1 MVTAVVLINVQ
12 RGQVNEVA
20 NQLAEIEGISEAY
33 SVGGRY
39 DLVAVIR
46 TPTNEALAELVT
58 GKMAAIEAITDTE
71 TLIAFETFSRHDL
84 EAMFAIG
91 N

>member
-20 NQLAEIEGISEAY
+20 NRLAEIEGISEAY

-46 TPTNEALAELVT
+46 TPSNDALAELVT
-58 GKMAAIEAITDTE
+58 GKIAAIEAISYTE

-84 EAMFAIG
+84 EAMFSIG